1 MDQRPNNYNDQGPN
15 GQGPN
20 GNGGSGGPKNKSSLL
35 VLLICVLATLLIWT
49 VFSNILQSSTSKEIT
64 YDKFLEMLD
73 KGEVKSVEL
82 QSGVLTIVPREQKV
96 EGVEF
101 EYSTTAME
109 DSTTLTARLLE
120 TEQKTGN
127 KITFNEIQPD
137 PTGSIIYTILS
148 LLVPFVFLIILM
160 NWLMRKMNKGGGMMG
175 VGKSKA
181 KAYVQQETGVTFK
194 DVAGEDEAK
203 ESLQE
208 VVDFLHNPG
217 KYTTIGAK
225 LPKGALLVGPPGTG
239 KTLLA
244 KAVAGEAHVPFFSL
258 SGSDF
263 VEMFVGVG
271 ASRVRDLFAQAK
283 KNAPCIVFIDE
294 IDAVGRQRGSGLGG
308 GHDERE
314 QTLNQLL
321 VEMDGFGANEGI
333 ITIAAT
339 NRPDI
344 LDPAL
349 LRPGRFD
356 RRVVVGR
363 PDLAGRIAI
372 LKVHARNKPLDSDIN
387 LDIIAKKIPGF
398 TGADIANLLNE
409 AALLAARQNRK
420 TISMADME
428 EASEKVSYGPE
439 RKSHKV
445 SDSERRLTAYHESGH
460 AIMAT
465 VLKEADPVHKVTII
479 PRGQAGGYTMM
490 LPHEERSFITKAHL
504 LAQLRVALGGRCAEQ
519 IVFKEIS
526 SGASGDL
533 QQVTGILRK
542 MIMEWGMSDRLGP
555 MIFGEH
561 QEQIFLG
568 KQLGSERNYGET
580 VATIIDEEMHKY
592 LDEAYNDTMRI
603 LTENMEVLEA
613 MAQALL
619 EVETINH
626 KQVENLFKYHSIY
639 APGEEPK
646 QEESE
651 FSPPPMDDGY
661 GLPSF
666 TN

>member
-1 MDQRPNNYNDQGPN
+1 MNKFV
-15 GQGPN
+15 
-20 GNGGSGGPKNKSSLL
+20 KNVAL
-35 VLLICVLATLLIWT
+35 
-49 VFSNILQSSTSKEIT
+49 
-64 YDKFLEMLD
+64 Y
-73 KGEVKSVEL
+73 
-82 QSGVLTIVPREQKV
+82 
-96 EGVEF
+96 
-101 EYSTTAME
+101 
-109 DSTTLTARLLE
+109 
-120 TEQKTGN
+120 
-127 KITFNEIQPD
+127 
-137 PTGSIIYTILS
+137 
-148 LLVPFVFLIILM
+148 VFLIVIAVAMFNTFVRPQDKSKEMAYSDFIAQIEKKNVDSIVMTENAVKGKLKDGTEFSTYIPNQDTQVIQKLTEAKVVVTVKPLEQPSWWMSLLSSVLPILILVFVWFWII
-160 NWLMRKMNKGGGMMG
+160 NQTQGGGGRMMSFG
-175 VGKSKA
+175 RSRA
-181 KAYVQQETGVTFK
+181 KLAAEGQVHVNFS

-203 ESLQE
+203 AELTE
-208 VVDFLHNPG
+208 VVDFLKNPG
-217 KYTTIGAK
+217 RYNAIGAK
-225 LPKGALLVGPPGTG
+225 IPKGVLLVGPPGTG

-244 KAVAGEAHVPFFSL
+244 KAVAGEANVPFFSI

-283 KNAPCIVFIDE
+283 KSAPCIVFIDE

-363 PDLAGRIAI
+363 PDLAGRVAI
-372 LKVHARNKPLDSDIN
+372 LKVHAKNKPLAEDID
-387 LDIIAKKIPGF
+387 LETIAKKIPGF

-409 AALLAARQNRK
+409 AALLAARENRQI
-420 TISMADME
+420 ISMKDME
-428 EASEKVSYGPE
+428 EASEKVCYGPE
-439 RKSHKV
+439 RRSHKV
-445 SDSERRLTAYHESGH
+445 SELERRITAYHESGH

-465 VLKEADPVHKVTII
+465 LLKDADPVHKVTII

-490 LPHEERSFITKAHL
+490 LPQEEKSFITKSHL
-504 LAQLRVALGGRCAEQ
+504 LAKLRVALGGRCAEQ
-519 IVFKEIS
+519 IIFNEIS

-533 QQVTGILRK
+533 QQVTSILRK
-542 MIMEWGMSDRLGP
+542 MIMEWGMSERLGP

-592 LDEAYNDTMRI
+592 LDEAYQDTMKM
-603 LTENMEVLEA
+603 LTEHMEVLEA

-619 EVETINH
+619 QVETIDR
-626 KQVENLFKYHSIY
+626 KQVENLFKYHSLK
-639 APGEEPK
+639 APEE
-646 QEESE
+646 EEAEKVSE
-651 FSPPPMDDGY
+651 PLSSEKDEKIFQS
-661 GLPSF
+661 
-666 TN
+666 TEE

>member
-1 MDQRPNNYNDQGPN
+1 MNKFVKNVALYVLLIVIAVSMFQTFLTPQDRYSEITYSDFISQVQDEKVDSVVLTNNSVTGVLKDGTKFATYLPDNDTRALAALEDKNVTITARPPEQP
-15 GQGPN
+15 
-20 GNGGSGGPKNKSSLL
+20 SWWMSLLSSLL
-35 VLLICVLATLLIWT
+35 PILILV
-49 VFSNILQSSTSKEIT
+49 
-64 YDKFLEMLD
+64 
-73 KGEVKSVEL
+73 
-82 QSGVLTIVPREQKV
+82 GVW
-96 EGVEF
+96 F
-101 EYSTTAME
+101 WM
-109 DSTTLTARLLE
+109 
-120 TEQKTGN
+120 
-127 KITFNEIQPD
+127 
-137 PTGSIIYTILS
+137 
-148 LLVPFVFLIILM
+148 M
-160 NWLMRKMNKGGGMMG
+160 NQTQGGGGRVMNF
-175 VGKSKA
+175 GKSKA
-181 KAYVQQETGVTFK
+181 KMTGEGQVNVTFA

-203 ESLQE
+203 EELEE
-208 VVDFLHNPG
+208 VVDFLRNPG
-217 KYTTIGAK
+217 RYTEIGAK
-225 LPKGALLVGPPGTG
+225 IPKGVLLVGPPGTG

-244 KAVAGEAHVPFFSL
+244 KAVAGEAKVPFFSI

-283 KNAPCIVFIDE
+283 KNAPCIIFIDE

-333 ITIAAT
+333 ITLAAT

-356 RRVVVGR
+356 RRVIVGR
-363 PDLAGRIAI
+363 PDLRGRVAI
-372 LKVHARNKPLDSDIN
+372 LKVHARNKPLEKDVD
-387 LDIIAKKIPGF
+387 LETIAKKVPGF
-398 TGADIANLLNE
+398 TGADLANLLNE
-409 AALLAARQNRK
+409 AALLAARAKRK
-420 TISMADME
+420 TISMADLE

-445 SDSERRLTAYHESGH
+445 SDEDKKITAYHESGH

-465 VLKEADPVHKVTII
+465 VLKDADPVHKVTII

-490 LPHEERSFITKAHL
+490 LPHEERSFLTKSHL
-504 LAQLRVALGGRCAEQ
+504 LAQIRVALGGRCAEQ
-519 IVFKEIS
+519 IIFNEIS

-533 QQVTGILRK
+533 QQVTAILRK

-555 MIFGEH
+555 MVFGEH

-592 LDEAYNDTMRI
+592 LNEAYEDTMNI
-603 LTENMEVLEA
+603 LTENIEVLHA
-613 MAQALL
+613 MAKALL
-619 EVETINH
+619 EVETIDSR
-626 KQVENLFKYHSIY
+626 QVENLFKYHSID
-639 APGEEPK
+639 APEEPASEVP
-646 QEESE
+646 EEGAAE
-651 FSPPPMDDGY
+651 EAER
-661 GLPSF
+661 PSAE
-666 TN
+666 

>member
-1 MDQRPNNYNDQGPN
+1 MNKFVKNVALYVLLIVIAVSMFQAFLTPQEKRQEISYSEFMTQVEAEKVDSVVMTNNSITGVLKDGTKFATYAPDNDAKLLTNLEDKKVSITAKPPEQP
-15 GQGPN
+15 
-20 GNGGSGGPKNKSSLL
+20 SWWMSLLSSLL
-35 VLLICVLATLLIWT
+35 PILILV
-49 VFSNILQSSTSKEIT
+49 
-64 YDKFLEMLD
+64 
-73 KGEVKSVEL
+73 
-82 QSGVLTIVPREQKV
+82 GVWFWI
-96 EGVEF
+96 
-101 EYSTTAME
+101 
-109 DSTTLTARLLE
+109 
-120 TEQKTGN
+120 
-127 KITFNEIQPD
+127 
-137 PTGSIIYTILS
+137 
-148 LLVPFVFLIILM
+148 M
-160 NWLMRKMNKGGGMMG
+160 NQTQGGGGRVMSF
-175 VGKSKA
+175 GKSRA
-181 KAYVQQETGVTFK
+181 KMTGEGQVNVTFA

-203 ESLQE
+203 EELAE
-208 VVDFLHNPG
+208 VVDFLRNPAR
-217 KYTTIGAK
+217 YTAIGAK
-225 LPKGALLVGPPGTG
+225 IPKGVLLVGPPGTG

-244 KAVAGEAHVPFFSL
+244 KAVAGEAKVPFFSI

-333 ITIAAT
+333 ITLAAT

-356 RRVVVGR
+356 RRVIVGR
-363 PDLAGRIAI
+363 PDLRGRIAI
-372 LKVHARNKPLDSDIN
+372 LKVHAKNKPLDPDVN
-387 LDIIAKKIPGF
+387 LETIAKKVPGF
-398 TGADIANLLNE
+398 TGADLANLLNE
-409 AALLAARQNRK
+409 AALLAARQKRT
-420 TISMADME
+420 TISMGDLE

-439 RKSHKV
+439 RRSHKV
-445 SDSERRLTAYHESGH
+445 GEEDRKITAYHESGH

-465 VLKEADPVHKVTII
+465 VLKDADPVHKVTII

-490 LPHEERSFITKAHL
+490 LPHEERSFLTKSHL

-519 IVFKEIS
+519 IIFHEIS

-533 QQVTGILRK
+533 QQVTSILRK
-542 MIMEWGMSDRLGP
+542 MIMEWGMSERLGP
-555 MIFGEH
+555 MVFGEH

-592 LDEAYNDTMRI
+592 LNEAYEDTLRT
-603 LTENMEVLEA
+603 LNENIDVLHA
-613 MAQALL
+613 MAEALL
-619 EVETINH
+619 QVETIDH

-639 APGEEPK
+639 APGEELAEAPQAPAPAETPK
-646 QEESE
+646 ADQ
-651 FSPPPMDDGY
+651 PQA
-661 GLPSF
+661 
-666 TN
+666 

>member
-1 MDQRPNNYNDQGPN
+1 MNKFVKNVALYVFLMVIAVAIFNTFVHPQDKLAEMAYSDFVSQIEKKNVASVVMTENSIKGKLKDGTEFSTYIPNNDMKIVEKMTE
-15 GQGPN
+15 
-20 GNGGSGGPKNKSSLL
+20 GNVIITAKPPEQPSWWMSLLSSLL
-35 VLLICVLATLLIWT
+35 PILI
-49 VFSNILQSSTSKEIT
+49 
-64 YDKFLEMLD
+64 
-73 KGEVKSVEL
+73 
-82 QSGVLTIVPREQKV
+82 
-96 EGVEF
+96 
-101 EYSTTAME
+101 
-109 DSTTLTARLLE
+109 
-120 TEQKTGN
+120 
-127 KITFNEIQPD
+127 
-137 PTGSIIYTILS
+137 
-148 LLVPFVFLIILM
+148 LVAVWFWIM
-160 NWLMRKMNKGGGMMG
+160 NQTQGGGGRVMSF
-175 VGKSKA
+175 GKSRA
-181 KAYVQQETGVTFK
+181 KMSGEGQVHVDFS

-203 ESLQE
+203 EELAE
-208 VVDFLHNPG
+208 VVDFLKNPG
-217 KYTTIGAK
+217 RYTAIGAK
-225 LPKGALLVGPPGTG
+225 IPKGVLLVGPPGTG

-244 KAVAGEAHVPFFSL
+244 KAVAGEAKVPFFSI

-333 ITIAAT
+333 ITLAAT

-372 LKVHARNKPLDSDIN
+372 LKVHARNKPLDPDID
-387 LDIIAKKIPGF
+387 LKTIAKKIPGF

-409 AALLAARQNRK
+409 AALLAARENRK

-445 SDSERRLTAYHESGH
+445 SDEERKITAYHESGH

-465 VLKEADPVHKVTII
+465 VLEHADPVHKVTII

-490 LPHEERSFITKAHL
+490 LPQEERSFITKSHL

-519 IVFKEIS
+519 IIFNEIS

-533 QQVTGILRK
+533 QQVTSILRK

-568 KQLGSERNYGET
+568 KQLGSERNYGEA

-592 LDEAYNDTMRI
+592 LDEAYNDTMET
-603 LTENMEVLEA
+603 LTAHIDVLKA
-613 MAQALL
+613 MAKALL
-619 EVETINH
+619 DVETINSE
-626 KQVENLFKYHSIY
+626 QVKNLFKYHSIY
-639 APGEEPK
+639 PPEEEPG
-646 QEESE
+646 QENNDNNESGL
-651 FSPPPMDDGY
+651 SAPDLPP
-661 GLPSF
+661 
-666 TN
+666 

>member
-1 MDQRPNNYNDQGPN
+1 MNKFVKNVALYVFLMVIAVAIFNTFVHPQDKLAEMAYSDFVSQIEKKNVASVVMTENSIKGKLKDGTEFSTYIPNNDMKIVEKMTE
-15 GQGPN
+15 
-20 GNGGSGGPKNKSSLL
+20 GNVVITAKPPEQPSWWMSLLSSLL
-35 VLLICVLATLLIWT
+35 PILI
-49 VFSNILQSSTSKEIT
+49 
-64 YDKFLEMLD
+64 
-73 KGEVKSVEL
+73 
-82 QSGVLTIVPREQKV
+82 
-96 EGVEF
+96 
-101 EYSTTAME
+101 
-109 DSTTLTARLLE
+109 
-120 TEQKTGN
+120 
-127 KITFNEIQPD
+127 
-137 PTGSIIYTILS
+137 
-148 LLVPFVFLIILM
+148 LVAVWFWIM
-160 NWLMRKMNKGGGMMG
+160 NQTQGGGGRVMSF
-175 VGKSKA
+175 GKSRA
-181 KAYVQQETGVTFK
+181 KMSGEGQVHVDFS

-203 ESLQE
+203 EELAE
-208 VVDFLHNPG
+208 VVDFLKNPG
-217 KYTTIGAK
+217 RYTAIGAK
-225 LPKGALLVGPPGTG
+225 IPKGVLLVGPPGTG

-244 KAVAGEAHVPFFSL
+244 KAVAGEAKVPFFSI

-333 ITIAAT
+333 ITLAAT

-372 LKVHARNKPLDSDIN
+372 LKVHARNKPLDPDID
-387 LDIIAKKIPGF
+387 LKTIAKKIPGF

-409 AALLAARQNRK
+409 AALLAARENRK

-445 SDSERRLTAYHESGH
+445 SDEERKITAYHESGH

-465 VLKEADPVHKVTII
+465 VLEHADPVHKVTII

-490 LPHEERSFITKAHL
+490 LPQEERSFITKSHL

-519 IVFKEIS
+519 IIFNEIS

-533 QQVTGILRK
+533 QQVTSILRK

-568 KQLGSERNYGET
+568 KQLGSERNYGEA

-592 LDEAYNDTMRI
+592 LDEAYNDTMET
-603 LTENMEVLEA
+603 LTAHIDVLKA
-613 MAQALL
+613 MAKALL
-619 EVETINH
+619 DVETINSE
-626 KQVENLFKYHSIY
+626 QVKNLFKYHSIY
-639 APGEEPK
+639 PPEEEPG
-646 QEESE
+646 QENNDNNESRL
-651 FSPPPMDDGY
+651 SAPDLPPRGPAP
-661 GLPSF
+661 LF
-666 TN
+666 EE

>member
-1 MDQRPNNYNDQGPN
+1 VAMFNTFVRPQDKSKEMAYSDFITQIEKKNVDSIVMTENAVKGKLKDGTEFSTYIPN
-15 GQGPN
+15 QDTQVIQKLTEAKVVVTVKPPEQP
-20 GNGGSGGPKNKSSLL
+20 SWWMSLL
-35 VLLICVLATLLIWT
+35 SSVLPILIL
-49 VFSNILQSSTSKEIT
+49 VFVW
-64 YDKFLEMLD
+64 FW
-73 KGEVKSVEL
+73 
-82 QSGVLTIVPREQKV
+82 
-96 EGVEF
+96 
-101 EYSTTAME
+101 
-109 DSTTLTARLLE
+109 
-120 TEQKTGN
+120 
-127 KITFNEIQPD
+127 
-137 PTGSIIYTILS
+137 IINQTQ
-148 LLVPFVFLIILM
+148 
-160 NWLMRKMNKGGGMMG
+160 GGGGRMMSFG
-175 VGKSKA
+175 RSRA
-181 KAYVQQETGVTFK
+181 KLAAEGQVHVNFS

-203 ESLQE
+203 AELTE
-208 VVDFLHNPG
+208 VVDFLKNPG
-217 KYTTIGAK
+217 RYNAIGAK
-225 LPKGALLVGPPGTG
+225 IPKGVLLVGPPGTG

-244 KAVAGEAHVPFFSL
+244 KAVAGEANVPFFSI

-271 ASRVRDLFAQAK
+271 ASRVRDLFTQAK

-363 PDLAGRIAI
+363 PDLAGRVAI
-372 LKVHARNKPLDSDIN
+372 LKVHAKNKPLAEDID
-387 LDIIAKKIPGF
+387 LETIAKKVPGF

-409 AALLAARQNRK
+409 AALLAARENRQI
-420 TISMADME
+420 ISMKDME
-428 EASEKVSYGPE
+428 EASEKVCYGPE
-439 RKSHKV
+439 RRSHKV
-445 SDSERRLTAYHESGH
+445 SESERRITAYHESGH

-465 VLKEADPVHKVTII
+465 LLKDADPVHKVTII

-490 LPHEERSFITKAHL
+490 LPQEEKSFITKSHL
-504 LAQLRVALGGRCAEQ
+504 LAKLRVALGGRCAEQ
-519 IVFKEIS
+519 IIFNEIS

-533 QQVTGILRK
+533 QQVTSILRK
-542 MIMEWGMSDRLGP
+542 MIMEWGMSERLGP

-592 LDEAYNDTMRI
+592 LDEAYQDTMKM
-603 LTENMEVLEA
+603 LTEHMEVLEA

-619 EVETINH
+619 QVETIDR
-626 KQVENLFKYHSIY
+626 KQVENLFKYHSLK
-639 APGEEPK
+639 APEE
-646 QEESE
+646 EEAEKVSE
-651 FSPPPMDDGY
+651 PLSSEKDEKIFQS
-661 GLPSF
+661 
-666 TN
+666 TEE

>member
-1 MDQRPNNYNDQGPN
+1 MSPLGPKKKGIRFNLYWMYSLIALVLIGLYYMNDNTMSKEVNWTEFEKIAKEGGITRLTVFAKKDYAEAQLNDSTAKAVFKTDKINGKPVIYTNIPSGDSFAKTLDTWKKEDGFNAEVYYENSSDLTNILWSVGPFILLIVFWIYLARRMTNQG
-15 GQGPN
+15 G
-20 GNGGSGGPKNKSSLL
+20 GGSGG
-35 VLLICVLATLLIWT
+35 
-49 VFSNILQSSTSKEIT
+49 VFN
-64 YDKFLEMLD
+64 
-73 KGEVKSVEL
+73 
-82 QSGVLTIVPREQKV
+82 
-96 EGVEF
+96 
-101 EYSTTAME
+101 
-109 DSTTLTARLLE
+109 
-120 TEQKTGN
+120 
-127 KITFNEIQPD
+127 
-137 PTGSIIYTILS
+137 
-148 LLVPFVFLIILM
+148 
-160 NWLMRKMNKGGGMMG
+160 
-175 VGKSKA
+175 VGKA
-181 KAYVQQETGVTFK
+181 KAQLFDKDGAVKVTFN
-194 DVAGEDEAK
+194 DVAGLSEAK
-203 ESLQE
+203 QE
-208 VVDFLHNPG
+208 VEEIVEFLKNPNRYTDLGG
-217 KYTTIGAK
+217 KI
-225 LPKGALLVGPPGTG
+225 PKGALLVGPPGTG

-244 KAVAGEAHVPFFSL
+244 KAVAGEANVPFFSL

-321 VEMDGFGANEGI
+321 VEMDGFGSNEGI

-363 PDLAGRIAI
+363 PDLRGRLAI
-372 LKVHARNKPLDSDIN
+372 LRVHARNKPLEADVDLN
-387 LDIIAKKIPGF
+387 TIAKKIPGF

-420 TISMADME
+420 TISMADLE

-445 SDSERRLTAYHESGH
+445 SDEERKLTAYHESGH

-465 VLKEADPVHKVTII
+465 LLPDADPVHKVTII

-490 LPHEERSFITKAHL
+490 LPREERSFITKSHL
-504 LAQLRVALGGRCAEQ
+504 LAQLRVALGGRCAEK
-519 IVFKEIS
+519 IIFDEIS

-592 LDEAYNDTMRI
+592 LNEALNDTMQM
-603 LTENMEVLEA
+603 LTDNIEVLHA
-613 MAQALL
+613 MAKALM

-626 KQVENLFKYHSIY
+626 HQVENLFKYHSIY
-639 APGEEPK
+639 SPDEQPAPASEDSPLPPVPGDGENPLY
-646 QEESE
+646 S
-651 FSPPPMDDGY
+651 
-661 GLPSF
+661 L
-666 TN
+666 

>member
-1 MDQRPNNYNDQGPN
+1 MNKFVKNVALYVFLMVIAVAIFNTFVHPQDKLAEMAYSDFVSQIEKKNVASVVMTENSIKGKLKDGTEFSTYIPNNDMKIVEKMTE
-15 GQGPN
+15 
-20 GNGGSGGPKNKSSLL
+20 GNVVITAKPPEQPSWWMSLLSSLL
-35 VLLICVLATLLIWT
+35 PILI
-49 VFSNILQSSTSKEIT
+49 
-64 YDKFLEMLD
+64 
-73 KGEVKSVEL
+73 
-82 QSGVLTIVPREQKV
+82 
-96 EGVEF
+96 
-101 EYSTTAME
+101 
-109 DSTTLTARLLE
+109 
-120 TEQKTGN
+120 
-127 KITFNEIQPD
+127 
-137 PTGSIIYTILS
+137 
-148 LLVPFVFLIILM
+148 LVAVWFWIM
-160 NWLMRKMNKGGGMMG
+160 NQTQGGGGRVMSF
-175 VGKSKA
+175 GKSRA
-181 KAYVQQETGVTFK
+181 KMSGEGQVHVDFS

-203 ESLQE
+203 EELAE
-208 VVDFLHNPG
+208 VVDFLKNPG
-217 KYTTIGAK
+217 RYTAIGAK
-225 LPKGALLVGPPGTG
+225 IPKGVLLVGPPGTG

-244 KAVAGEAHVPFFSL
+244 KAVAGEAKVPFFSI

-333 ITIAAT
+333 ITLAAT

-372 LKVHARNKPLDSDIN
+372 LKVHARNKPLDPDID
-387 LDIIAKKIPGF
+387 LKTIAKKIPGF

-409 AALLAARQNRK
+409 AALLAARENRK

-445 SDSERRLTAYHESGH
+445 SDEERKITAYHESGH

-465 VLKEADPVHKVTII
+465 VLEHADPVHKVTII

-490 LPHEERSFITKAHL
+490 LPQEERSFITKSHL

-519 IVFKEIS
+519 IIFNEIS

-533 QQVTGILRK
+533 QQVTSILRK

-568 KQLGSERNYGET
+568 KQLGSERNYGEA

-592 LDEAYNDTMRI
+592 LDEAYNDTMET
-603 LTENMEVLEA
+603 LTAHIDVLKA
-613 MAQALL
+613 MAKALL
-619 EVETINH
+619 DVETINSE
-626 KQVENLFKYHSIY
+626 QVKNLFKYHSIY
-639 APGEEPK
+639 PPEEDPGQENNDNNESGLSAPDLPPRGPAPLFGE
-646 QEESE
+646 
-651 FSPPPMDDGY
+651 
-661 GLPSF
+661 
-666 TN
+666 

>member
-1 MDQRPNNYNDQGPN
+1 MNKFVKNVALYVFLMVIAVAIFNTFVHPQDKLAEMAYSDFVSQIEKKNVASVVMTENSIKGKLKDGTEFSTYIPNNDMKIVEKMTE
-15 GQGPN
+15 
-20 GNGGSGGPKNKSSLL
+20 GNVVITAKPPEQPSWWMSLLSSLL
-35 VLLICVLATLLIWT
+35 PILI
-49 VFSNILQSSTSKEIT
+49 
-64 YDKFLEMLD
+64 
-73 KGEVKSVEL
+73 
-82 QSGVLTIVPREQKV
+82 
-96 EGVEF
+96 
-101 EYSTTAME
+101 
-109 DSTTLTARLLE
+109 
-120 TEQKTGN
+120 
-127 KITFNEIQPD
+127 
-137 PTGSIIYTILS
+137 
-148 LLVPFVFLIILM
+148 LVAVWFWIM
-160 NWLMRKMNKGGGMMG
+160 NQTQGGGGRVMSF
-175 VGKSKA
+175 GKSRA
-181 KAYVQQETGVTFK
+181 KMSGEGQVHVDFS

-203 ESLQE
+203 EELAE
-208 VVDFLHNPG
+208 VVDFLKNPG
-217 KYTTIGAK
+217 RYTAIGAK
-225 LPKGALLVGPPGTG
+225 IPKGVLLVGPPGTG

-244 KAVAGEAHVPFFSL
+244 KAVAGEAKVPFFSI

-333 ITIAAT
+333 ITLAAT

-372 LKVHARNKPLDSDIN
+372 LKVHARNKPLDPDID
-387 LDIIAKKIPGF
+387 LKTIAKKIPGF

-409 AALLAARQNRK
+409 AALLAARENRK

-445 SDSERRLTAYHESGH
+445 SDEERKITAYHESGH

-465 VLKEADPVHKVTII
+465 VLEHADPVHKVTII

-490 LPHEERSFITKAHL
+490 LPQEERSFITKSHL

-519 IVFKEIS
+519 IIFNEIS

-533 QQVTGILRK
+533 QQVTSILRK

-568 KQLGSERNYGET
+568 KQLGSERNYGEA

-592 LDEAYNDTMRI
+592 LDEAYNDTMET
-603 LTENMEVLEA
+603 LTAHIDVLKA
-613 MAQALL
+613 MAKALL
-619 EVETINH
+619 DVETINSE
-626 KQVENLFKYHSIY
+626 QVKNLFKYHSIY
-639 APGEEPK
+639 PPEEEPG
-646 QEESE
+646 QENNDNNESGL
-651 FSPPPMDDGY
+651 SVPDLPPRGPAPLFGE
-661 GLPSF
+661 
-666 TN
+666 

>member
-1 MDQRPNNYNDQGPN
+1 MNKFV
-15 GQGPN
+15 
-20 GNGGSGGPKNKSSLL
+20 KNVAL
-35 VLLICVLATLLIWT
+35 
-49 VFSNILQSSTSKEIT
+49 
-64 YDKFLEMLD
+64 Y
-73 KGEVKSVEL
+73 
-82 QSGVLTIVPREQKV
+82 
-96 EGVEF
+96 
-101 EYSTTAME
+101 
-109 DSTTLTARLLE
+109 
-120 TEQKTGN
+120 
-127 KITFNEIQPD
+127 
-137 PTGSIIYTILS
+137 
-148 LLVPFVFLIILM
+148 VFLIVIAVAMFNTFVRPQDKSKEMAYSDFIAQIEKKNVDSIVMTENAVKGKLKDGTEFSTYIPNQDTQVIQKLTEAKVVVTVKPPEQPSWWMSLLSSVLPILILVFVWFWII
-160 NWLMRKMNKGGGMMG
+160 NQTQGGGGRMMSFG
-175 VGKSKA
+175 RSRA
-181 KAYVQQETGVTFK
+181 KLAAEGQVHVNFS

-203 ESLQE
+203 AELTE
-208 VVDFLHNPG
+208 VVDFLKNPG
-217 KYTTIGAK
+217 RYNAIGAK
-225 LPKGALLVGPPGTG
+225 IPKGVLLVGPPGTG

-244 KAVAGEAHVPFFSL
+244 KAVAGEANVPFFSI

-283 KNAPCIVFIDE
+283 KSAPCIVFIDE

-363 PDLAGRIAI
+363 PDLAGRVAI
-372 LKVHARNKPLDSDIN
+372 LKVHAKNKPLAEDID
-387 LDIIAKKIPGF
+387 LETIAKKIPGF

-409 AALLAARQNRK
+409 AALLAARENRQI
-420 TISMADME
+420 ISMKDME
-428 EASEKVSYGPE
+428 EASEKVCYGPE
-439 RKSHKV
+439 RRSHKV
-445 SDSERRLTAYHESGH
+445 SELERRITAYHESGH

-465 VLKEADPVHKVTII
+465 LLKDADPVHKVTII

-490 LPHEERSFITKAHL
+490 LPQEEKSFITKSHL
-504 LAQLRVALGGRCAEQ
+504 LAKLRVALGGRCAEQ
-519 IVFKEIS
+519 IIFNEIS

-533 QQVTGILRK
+533 QQVTSILRK
-542 MIMEWGMSDRLGP
+542 MIMEWGMSERLGP

-592 LDEAYNDTMRI
+592 LDEAYQDTMKM
-603 LTENMEVLEA
+603 LTEHMEVLEA

-619 EVETINH
+619 QVETIDR
-626 KQVENLFKYHSIY
+626 KQVENLFKYHSLK
-639 APGEEPK
+639 APEE
-646 QEESE
+646 EEAEKVSE
-651 FSPPPMDDGY
+651 SLSSEKDEKIFQS
-661 GLPSF
+661 
-666 TN
+666 TEE